1 MCQVEGN
8 SKGRAKAE
16 GGRETHVAYDNV
28 PMQWTKDAKEAIR
41 AVPAGF
47 QRRRAKARIEKS
59 ARKLGMTTITL
70 EYAGTMINEAASEEY
85 TPIFANKTPSGE
97 GEAQMTQ
104 GKNGGQ
110 TQDDTPSPY
119 TWDPEALKRLERA
132 PEGFM
137 RDCTRAL
144 IIKHAE
150 KLGTTDIT
158 LDVANQ
164 GIEQAKHTMEEAMK
178 SGNVKEIIAKL
189 TGAGAQ

>member
-1 MCQVEGN
+1 
-8 SKGRAKAE
+8 
-16 GGRETHVAYDNV
+16 
-28 PMQWTKDAKEAIR
+28 MQWTKDAKEAIR

-47 QRRRAKARIEKS
+47 QRRRAKAKIEKT

-70 EYAGTMINEAASEEY
+70 EYASPMIDEAANEDY
-85 TPIFANKTPSGE
+85 TPIFANKEAETEPPAPETTPE
-97 GEAQMTQ
+97 PVP
-104 GKNGGQ
+104 
-110 TQDDTPSPY
+110 DSPY
-119 TWDPEALKRLERA
+119 DWEPEAMKRLERA

-150 KLGTTDIT
+150 KLGTTRIT
-158 LDVANQ
+158 IDVANE

-189 TGAGAQ
+189 TGAGAQQ